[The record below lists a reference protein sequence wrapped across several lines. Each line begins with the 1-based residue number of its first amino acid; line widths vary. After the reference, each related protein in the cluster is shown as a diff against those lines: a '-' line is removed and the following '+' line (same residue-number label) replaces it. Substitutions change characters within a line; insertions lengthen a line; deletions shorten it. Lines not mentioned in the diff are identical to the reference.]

1 MQASLLRRTDGG
13 TVLYSYNC
21 VRMNSLTSFP
31 PALKDSARPRW
42 SHRDPVEGGNPF
54 KLHSQAHARWSH
66 ATGIAEDNL
75 RRHDEHLNRR
85 ASNTKGLGEY
95 QIELMSLAIIRFDT
109 WAERGLAVVDSLNLC
124 EEYATW
130 LHTYTTNWVVYVADT
145 CPHVAVNEE
154 LKTCLTIRTGHW
166 TTVARSR
173 LRHSAS

>member
-1 MQASLLRRTDGG
+1 
-13 TVLYSYNC
+13 
-21 VRMNSLTSFP
+21 MNSLTSFP

-95 QIELMSLAIIRFDT
+95 QIELVSLAITRFDT
-109 WAERGLAVVDSLNLC
+109 WAERGLAVVDSQHLSN
-124 EEYATW
+124 EYVAW
-130 LHTYTTNWVVYVADT
+130 LHTYATNWLAYVDDT
-145 CPHVAVNEE
+145 CPHISVKKILETRLAM
-154 LKTCLTIRTGHW
+154 RTRHW
-166 TTVARSR
+166 TTVAQSR
-173 LRHSAS
+173 LRYSAS

>member
-1 MQASLLRRTDGG
+1 
-13 TVLYSYNC
+13 
-21 VRMNSLTSFP
+21 MNSLTSFP

-95 QIELMSLAIIRFDT
+95 QIELVSLAITRFDT
-109 WAERGLAVVDSLNLC
+109 WAERGLAVVDSQHLC
-124 EEYATW
+124 NEYVAW
-130 LHTYTTNWVVYVADT
+130 LHTYATNWLAYVDDT
-145 CPHVAVNEE
+145 CPHISVKKILETRLAM
-154 LKTCLTIRTGHW
+154 RTRHW
-166 TTVARSR
+166 TTVAQSR
-173 LRHSAS
+173 LRYSAS